1 MPSRTTATA
10 WWTGA
15 LPETGRKKKNTRLV
29 KVLINELLQC
39 IGALTQTFQAWRK
52 KLMPNLSIDKPAC
65 QQTGRLG
72 ITIQIGHLFLVT
84 WHRYDLQAIQKPPS
98 PPATV
103 NSRPPV
109 RAPAT
114 VNSRPPVRAPDLRH
128 LDLDLDDLVDDG
140 ANGDDRGL
148 LARGLE
154 VRQGRVKVFGLV
166 REGREPL

>member
-15 LPETGRKKKNTRLV
+15 LPETGQKKNNTRLI

-98 PPATV
+98 PPPLSTPALPYAPQPLSTPA
-103 NSRPPV
+103 PPY
-109 RAPAT
+109 APRT
-114 VNSRPPVRAPDLRH
+114 YDIWISTSTTW
-128 LDLDLDDLVDDG
+128 
-140 ANGDDRGL
+140 
-148 LARGLE
+148 
-154 VRQGRVKVFGLV
+154 
-166 REGREPL
+166 

>member
-84 WHRYDLQAIQKPPS
+84 WHRYDLQAIQNPP
-98 PPATV
+98 PP
-103 NSRPPV
+103 
-109 RAPAT
+109 PAT

-148 LARGLE
+148 LARGLQ
-154 VRQGRVKVFGLV
+154 VRQGRVKVLGLV

>member
-98 PPATV
+98 PPA
-103 NSRPPV
+103 P
-109 RAPAT
+109 

-154 VRQGRVKVFGLV
+154 VRQGRVKVFGFV